1 MGEKE
6 RLESCRF
13 FEDEKGEFPALD
25 RLNIQQRAERT
36 DQLIGD
42 LIRYIAKTHVKVS
55 NSEYQMVQLEIIL
68 ARVESESKALRAQN
82 ESLLQRLSELEQAAI
97 PQTIRRK
104 QSFFMEGGS
113 LHFRSQHTL
122 L

>member
-1 MGEKE
+1 MGENE
-6 RLESCRF
+6 RQESCRL

-25 RLNIQQRAERT
+25 RLNFQQKTERT

-82 ESLLQRLSELEQAAI
+82 ESLIQRLSELEQAAI